1 MAQSYPYRT
10 DYQSYCDNAQGAPDP
25 IAVVQSSPDIP
36 GYASY
41 PTSSIPNARQDA
53 YYYQQQA
60 THTGAMGYVPNP
72 EPQVLNQVSAIASP
86 R

>member
-1 MAQSYPYRT
+1 MAQSYPYRA
-10 DYQSYCDNAQGAPDP
+10 DYHSYYDNAHGAPDP
-25 IAVVQSSPDIP
+25 IAVAQSSPVIP
-36 GYASY
+36 AYASY
-41 PTSSIPNARQDA
+41 PTACIPNARQDA

-72 EPQVLNQVSAIASP
+72 EPQLPNQVSAIVSP